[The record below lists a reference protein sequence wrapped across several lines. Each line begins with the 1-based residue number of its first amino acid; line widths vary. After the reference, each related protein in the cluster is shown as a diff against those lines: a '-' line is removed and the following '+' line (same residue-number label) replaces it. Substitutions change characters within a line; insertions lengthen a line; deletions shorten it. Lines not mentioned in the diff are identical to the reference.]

1 MSNNI
6 ISENDNSTVL
16 TEYKPLERQATSYQ
30 SEAELEAEFINIL
43 KDQSYEYLN
52 INNENDLIINLRKQ
66 LERLNKIKFTE
77 KEWNELFNNYIANP
91 NDGIIEKTRKI
102 QEDYKYSLQLENG
115 ELKNIYLIYKE
126 KNRIHDNHLQVINQY
141 EVETDKRKNRYD
153 VTILINGLPMVHVE
167 LKRRGVELRQ
177 AFNQIERYQRDSF
190 WYSSGLFNYVQIF
203 VISNGTSTKYYSNT
217 QDINTSKAEK

>member
-16 TEYKPLERQATSYQ
+16 AEYNPLEKQATSYQ

-66 LERLNKIKFTE
+66 LEKLNKIKFTD

-91 NDGIIEKTRKI
+91 NDGIIEKTRRI
-102 QEDYKYSLQLENG
+102 QEDYKYALQLENG

-126 KNRIHDNHLQVINQY
+126 K
-141 EVETDKRKNRYD
+141 
-153 VTILINGLPMVHVE
+153 
-167 LKRRGVELRQ
+167 
-177 AFNQIERYQRDSF
+177 IEYMIII
-190 WYSSGLFNYVQIF
+190 Y
-203 VISNGTSTKYYSNT
+203 K
-217 QDINTSKAEK
+217 

>member
-16 TEYKPLERQATSYQ
+16 TEYKPLEKQATSYQ

-66 LERLNKIKFTE
+66 LEKLNKIKFTD

-102 QEDYKYSLQLENG
+102 QEDYKYALQLENG

-203 VISNGTSTKYYSNT
+203 VISNGTATKYY
-217 QDINTSKAEK
+217 

>member
-1 MSNNI
+1 MNNNI

-16 TEYKPLERQATSYQ
+16 TEYKPLEKQATSYQ

-177 AFNQIERYQRDSF
+177 AFNQIEIQ
-190 WYSSGLFNYVQIF
+190 
-203 VISNGTSTKYYSNT
+203 

>member
-16 TEYKPLERQATSYQ
+16 TEYKPLEKQATSYQ

-66 LERLNKIKFTE
+66 LEKLNKIKFTD

-102 QEDYKYSLQLENG
+102 QEDYKYALQLG
-115 ELKNIYLIYKE
+115 K
-126 KNRIHDNHLQVINQY
+126 
-141 EVETDKRKNRYD
+141 
-153 VTILINGLPMVHVE
+153 
-167 LKRRGVELRQ
+167 
-177 AFNQIERYQRDSF
+177 
-190 WYSSGLFNYVQIF
+190 W
-203 VISNGTSTKYYSNT
+203 
-217 QDINTSKAEK
+217 